1 MAVATP
7 IPSKARALRATCND
21 GNLCGPDPC
30 CGTAG
35 QDISGEFPVSVAKTY
50 RNYIDGEWVASD
62 RTFENRNPADTADCV
77 GLFCKANQA
86 DVNVAAEAAHEAFGG
101 WSELSAP
108 ARGAYLYKV
117 ADILERNLDSLAREM
132 TREEGKTL
140 PEAKGETMRSVN
152 IFRYFAGEG
161 SRIPG
166 IQVPSE
172 RERVFMYAVRRPLGV
187 VAQINPWNFPSAI
200 PAWKLA
206 PALVAGNTVLVKP
219 STAAPLSAWRIAEAC
234 HQAGIPRGVV
244 NLLCGSGPEVGDAMV
259 HAEPVKA
266 ISFTGSIAVGR
277 ALHAEASARRLRVQ
291 LEMGG
296 KNPTIVLADADLG
309 KAVANTINA
318 AMFSTGQK
326 CTATS
331 RVIVEEPIHDQFL
344 SRVVEAARALR
355 VGNGLAP
362 GIQVGPAIDQA
373 QLETNARYCHVAL
386 QEGATLQCGGKVLTE
401 GNYAKGFFFEP
412 TVFSGVTEDMRIA
425 QEEVFGPV
433 LGVLRAANF
442 EDAMRIA
449 NKSEFGLSASIQT
462 RDVSRIFDYV
472 NRIEAGLITVNLPSA
487 GVEYQLPFG
496 GSKESSFGPKEQGP
510 VALDFYTDYK
520 TVYLGY

>member
-1 MAVATP
+1 
-7 IPSKARALRATCND
+7 
-21 GNLCGPDPC
+21 
-30 CGTAG
+30 
-35 QDISGEFPVSVAKTY
+35 VSEPKTY
-50 RNYIDGEWVASD
+50 PNYIDGEWVTSD
-62 RTFENRNPADTADCV
+62 RTFEDLNPADTSDCV
-77 GLFCKANQA
+77 GIFCKANQA
-86 DVNVAAEAAHEAFGG
+86 DVNVAAQAAEDAFPAWAALTG
-101 WSELSAP
+101 P

-140 PEAKGETMRSVN
+140 PEAIGETMRSIN
-152 IFRYFAGEG
+152 IFRYFGGEG

-172 RERVFMYAVRRPLGV
+172 RDRVFMYAVRRPLGV
-187 VAQINPWNFPSAI
+187 VAQISPWNFPSAI

-219 STAAPLSAWRIAEAC
+219 ATAAPLSAWRIAEAC
-234 HQAGIPRGVV
+234 HEAGIPKGVV
-244 NLLCGSGPEVGDAMV
+244 NLICGSGGEVGDAMV

-266 ISFTGSIAVGR
+266 VSFTGSVPVGQL
-277 ALHAEASARRLRVQ
+277 LHARASARRIRIQ

-296 KNPTIVLADADLG
+296 KNPTIVLADADLE

-331 RVIVEEPIHDQFL
+331 RVIVEDAIHDEFL
-344 SRVVEAARALR
+344 ARTVEAARALR
-355 VGNGLAP
+355 VGNGLEA
-362 GIQVGPAIDQA
+362 GVQVGPAIDQD
-373 QLETNARYCHVAL
+373 QLDTNDRYCRIAES
-386 QEGATLQCGGKVLTE
+386 EGAVLECGGQVLRE
-401 GNYAKGFFFEP
+401 GDFARGFFFAP
-412 TVFSGVTEDMRIA
+412 TVFSGVREEMRIA
-425 QEEVFGPV
+425 KEEVFGPV
-433 LGVLRAANF
+433 LGVIRAANF
-442 EDAMRIA
+442 EDCMRVA
-449 NKSEFGLSASIQT
+449 NKTEFGLSASIQT
-462 RDVSRIFDYV
+462 RDVSRIFEYV